1 MDIPGTG
8 RPPAGFVGTEMPTAA
23 AIVADVRAGRRTP
36 REVLDAFLARIER
49 IDEHIGAFQFVDA
62 EAARREA
69 DLLAGRP
76 DLADLPLAGVP
87 VAIKDNV
94 DVAGMPTRYGSAAS
108 SPQPRDSDDLLV
120 RRLRDAGAVVV
131 GKTRQPELAIW
142 DFTESPAFGGTR
154 NPYDPDRNAGGSTG
168 GGAAAVAAGMVPVAH
183 GSDGGGSLRIPAA
196 NCGVVGFKP
205 SRGAVPLPG
214 GLTEHWFGCSVHGA
228 MAATVADVA
237 LAVDV
242 LAGTDRLR
250 NPRPPSGPL
259 RIAVSLRSPS
269 PIGRPDATA
278 RSSVAVIAEL
288 ARECGHTVVKAD
300 PPYALSIVN
309 DWVRRWHAG
318 VAEEVRHLGL
328 PADQLERRTR
338 TILAKGQRLRRRGRP
353 RPGEGASWL
362 RRLEDWF
369 ANVDVLVSPVIARP
383 APPMGWGLRADYVR
397 AYLAG
402 ARRVPYTQAWNLA
415 GYPALS
421 LPVRLPALI
430 TGRPGAAQ
438 LVAPTGNDSAVLG
451 LAAQLEAA
459 QLEAARVGG

>member
-1 MDIPGTG
+1 MEIPGTG
-8 RPPAGFVGTEMPTAA
+8 GPPAGFVGTGMPTVA

-108 SPQPRDSDDLLV
+108 SPQPRGSDDLLV
-120 RRLRDAGAVVV
+120 RRLREAGAVVV

-228 MAATVADVA
+228 MATTVADVA

-242 LAGTDRLR
+242 LAGTD
-250 NPRPPSGPL
+250 
-259 RIAVSLRSPS
+259 
-269 PIGRPDATA
+269 
-278 RSSVAVIAEL
+278 
-288 ARECGHTVVKAD
+288 
-300 PPYALSIVN
+300 
-309 DWVRRWHAG
+309 
-318 VAEEVRHLGL
+318 
-328 PADQLERRTR
+328 
-338 TILAKGQRLRRRGRP
+338 
-353 RPGEGASWL
+353 
-362 RRLEDWF
+362 
-369 ANVDVLVSPVIARP
+369 
-383 APPMGWGLRADYVR
+383 
-397 AYLAG
+397 
-402 ARRVPYTQAWNLA
+402 
-415 GYPALS
+415 
-421 LPVRLPALI
+421 
-430 TGRPGAAQ
+430 
-438 LVAPTGNDSAVLG
+438 
-451 LAAQLEAA
+451 
-459 QLEAARVGG
+459 